1 MTGVQ
6 ATRKTIRW
14 GRTHMIL
21 WISLVMLGLLFSLY
35 AIRFLEIR
43 RINHDL
49 ATLKSEETLAFAMQ
63 QELRSRLALKDDPA
77 TIELSAR
84 EQLGLIKP
92 GEEKVIFIKGE

>member
-6 ATRKTIRW
+6 AARRIIRW

-21 WISLVMLGLLFSLY
+21 CISLIMLSLLFSLY
-35 AIRFLEIR
+35 TIRFLEMHTL
-43 RINHDL
+43 NHDL
-49 ATLKSEETLAFAMQ
+49 ATLESEEAHACAVQ
-63 QELRSRLALKDDPA
+63 QELQSRLALKNDPI

-92 GEEKVIFIKGE
+92 GEEKIIFIKGE

>member
-1 MTGVQ
+1 MTGGQ
-6 ATRKTIRW
+6 ATRKIIRW

-35 AIRFLEIR
+35 AIRFLEIHKL
-43 RINHDL
+43 NNDL
-49 ATLKSEETLAFAMQ
+49 AMLKSEETLAFTMQ

>member
-43 RINHDL
+43 RLNHDL
-49 ATLKSEETLAFAMQ
+49 ATLKSEETLALAMQ

>member
-35 AIRFLEIR
+35 TIRFLEIR
-43 RINHDL
+43 TLNRDL
-49 ATLKSEETLAFAMQ
+49 ATLKSEETLAFTVQ